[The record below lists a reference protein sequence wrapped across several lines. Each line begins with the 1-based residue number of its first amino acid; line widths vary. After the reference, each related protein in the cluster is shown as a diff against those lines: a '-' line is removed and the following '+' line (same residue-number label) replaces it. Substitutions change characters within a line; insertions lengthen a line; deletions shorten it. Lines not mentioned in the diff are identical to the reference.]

1 MVRIGVYTPANGS
14 WGFVHYPLDAP
25 ESSAGG
31 WVGLSEIV
39 AVTDDEFMVI
49 ERDNQGGPNAAIKRL
64 YTFSLDG
71 VTPAPAGET
80 APVVSKR
87 LARDLLPNLAGTGGW
102 TLDKLEGLTIA
113 SDGQIYAVTDNDGVD
128 DAVGEPRFLRLGKST
143 TVLAQR

>member
-49 ERDNQGGPNAAIKRL
+49 ER
-64 YTFSLDG
+64 
-71 VTPAPAGET
+71 
-80 APVVSKR
+80 

-102 TLDKLEGLTIA
+102 PLDKLEGLTIA

-128 DAVGEPRFLRLGKST
+128 DAVGETRFLRLGKST

>member
-1 MVRIGVYTPANGS
+1 M
-14 WGFVHYPLDAP
+14 
-25 ESSAGG
+25 
-31 WVGLSEIV
+31 

-113 SDGQIYAVTDNDGVD
+113 SDGQIYAVTDNEGVD
-128 DAVGEPRFLRLGKST
+128 DAAG
-143 TVLAQR
+143 